1 MEEANWPATIAAINA
16 AAPRRGVNAAPESTI
31 SAPSGPPIQ
40 FHQGAERIAAAV
52 GGAGRMMSI
61 TMTPVMIVPQIEKNV
76 AQRASFRLVRNDAL
90 AAAWIEMHA
99 PAIVAKNN
107 AIRYMVAH

>member
-16 AAPRRGVNAAPESTI
+16 AAPRRGVNAAPERTI

-40 FHQGAERIAAAV
+40 FHQGAARIALAA
-52 GGAGRMMSI
+52 GAGGRMINI
-61 TMTPVMIVPQIEKNV
+61 TMTPVIIVPQIEKNV
-76 AQRASFRLVRNDAL
+76 AHRASFRFVRSDAL

-99 PAIVAKNN
+99 PAIMAKNN

>member
-16 AAPRRGVNAAPESTI
+16 AAPRRGVNAAPERTI
-31 SAPSGPPIQ
+31 SAPTGPPIQ

-61 TMTPVMIVPQIEKNV
+61 TMMPVMIVPQIEKNV
-76 AQRASFRLVRNDAL
+76 AQRASFRCVRSEAL
-90 AAAWIEMHA
+90 AAAWIEIQA
-99 PAIVAKNN
+99 PAIIAKNR
-107 AIRYMVAH
+107 AIRYMNAN